1 MRVYRPSNEGFTFL
15 EVLVALVALGLAL
28 GMLTGT
34 ISDSVARAG
43 RVASDEHAVVL
54 ADSLLAGLGRDM
66 PLRPGVTG
74 GRKDS
79 LVWRFRSSANRGPRT
94 ARRSTGLDPQKD

>member
-15 EVLVALVALGLAL
+15 EGLVALGLAL
-28 GMLTGT
+28 GMLSGT

-43 RVASDEHAVVL
+43 RVAPEERAVVL

-74 GRKDS
+74 GRKDG
-79 LVWRFRSSANRGPRT
+79 LVWRFRSSANPGPRT
-94 ARRSTGLDPQKD
+94 AHRSTGLDPQKD